1 MSDPQHNDD
10 FTKLHSEHIA
20 RSISQLQLRIAD
32 RFPGSNLSAVSAELF
47 KVVGKTLAVVKNI
60 MKPNLLLRSSVAL
73 VILFLVLGIGLAYY
87 HFQLPKEGF
96 DLTVFVSFLE
106 AGLSTT
112 VLLGAA
118 IIFLVT
124 SETRIKRFRTLKAIS
139 KLRSLAHVIDM
150 HQLTQDPSRV
160 LQKTMFTE
168 NSPRSEFTPFELSRY
183 LDYCSEMLS
192 LIGKIAALYAQN
204 YHDSVVITAVN
215 EIESLTTG
223 LSRKIWQKIMIINA
237 QKTIS

>member
-1 MSDPQHNDD
+1 MEEQQNNDD
-10 FTKLHSEHIA
+10 FTKLKSEHIT
-20 RSISQLQLRIAD
+20 RSISQLQLRISD
-32 RFPGSNLSAVSAELF
+32 RFPNSNLSAVSAELF
-47 KVVGKTLAVVKNI
+47 KVVGKTLSVVKGI
-60 MKPNLLLRSSVAL
+60 MKPNLLLRASVTL
-73 VILFLVLGIGLAYY
+73 IVLFLLSGISFAYY

-160 LQKTMFTE
+160 LNQAMFTV
-168 NSPRSEFTPFELSRY
+168 NSPRSELTPFELTRY

-192 LIGKIAALYAQN
+192 LTGKIAALYAQN

-237 QKTIS
+237 QKV

>member
-1 MSDPQHNDD
+1 MSEPKKTNDY
-10 FTKLHSEHIA
+10 TKLNSDHIA
-20 RSISQLQLRIAD
+20 RNVSQLQLRIGD
-32 RFPGSNLSAVSAELF
+32 RFPNSNLSAVSAELY
-47 KVVGKTLAVVKNI
+47 KVVGKTLSVVKGI
-60 MKPNLLLRSSVAL
+60 MKPNLVLRASVAL
-73 VILFLVLGIGLAYY
+73 VIILLLVGVSLAYY
-87 HFQLPKEGF
+87 HFRLPKEGI
-96 DLTVFVSFLE
+96 DITVFVSFLE
-106 AGLSTT
+106 AGLSAT

-139 KLRSLAHVIDM
+139 ELRSLAHVIDM

-160 LQKTMFTE
+160 LNKSMFTV
-168 NSPRSEFTPFELSRY
+168 NSPRSEFTPFQLSRY

-237 QKTIS
+237 KKSQD